1 MPKVCLISHSYPRFP
16 GDYRSNFIE
25 SLAEAYA
32 RNGAQVTVFTPYT
45 PLWNRPFTSAGGVR
59 IVTFKYAPF
68 KSWHTIGY
76 GHSMVGDLDIQPA
89 DLLLM
94 PFMLGVGAIRLA
106 ILARQEKFDLLHAH
120 WAVPN
125 ALIAMAG
132 RLLAR
137 SKARVFT
144 SFPGSDVA
152 AIRRLGWFGRLL
164 LKIIARSDYL
174 SCDGPDLGEDLAE
187 AGLDPKRIDYVIYGV
202 NEQQIHFSAHERTS
216 LRLTLGIADDEIVLL
231 MIGRFVAKK
240 GFSTGFHALRA
251 IVAAMPMIRMV
262 VVGEGPLQKEYSAI
276 LEKDGTGSHVDFV
289 GTIPTHDLYKYY
301 SACDIFLMPSRRLP
315 SHGLNVVVPEA
326 MACGRA
332 IVAANVG
339 GNTLVIFPGINGY
352 LHPEDDPRALADYVL
367 KLAVDPSLRETMG
380 RESLRLVRERFN
392 WDAIAQHYLARFRD
406 LGQPAGSPDGLAGPT
421 HGIGDR
427 HAAG

>member
-1 MPKVCLISHSYPRFP
+1 
-16 GDYRSNFIE
+16 
-25 SLAEAYA
+25 
-32 RNGAQVTVFTPYT
+32 
-45 PLWNRPFTSAGGVR
+45 
-59 IVTFKYAPF
+59 
-68 KSWHTIGY
+68 
-76 GHSMVGDLDIQPA
+76 MVGDLDMHPA

-94 PFMLGVGAIRLA
+94 PFMLGIGAIRLA

-125 ALIAMAG
+125 ALIALAG
-132 RLLAR
+132 RLLAA

-152 AIRRLGWFGRLL
+152 AIRRLGGFGSLL
-164 LKIIARSDYL
+164 LRIIAHSDYL
-174 SCDGPDLGEDLAE
+174 SCDGPDLGEDLAA

-202 NEQQIHFSAHERTS
+202 NEQQIHFSEQERTS
-216 LRLTLGIADDEIVLL
+216 LRRKLGITDREIVLL

-240 GFSTGFHALRA
+240 GFSTGFRALKD
-251 IVAAMPMIRMV
+251 IVAAVPDVRMV
-262 VVGEGPLQKEYSAI
+262 VVGDGPLQDEYSAI
-276 LEKDGTGSHVDFV
+276 LEQDGTGSHVSFV

-326 MACGRA
+326 MACGRP

-339 GNTLVIFPGINGY
+339 GNTLVIFPGVNGY
-352 LHPEDDPRALADYVL
+352 LHTENDPREIADYVL
-367 KLAVDPSLRETMG
+367 KLAADPSLRATMG

-392 WDAIAQHYLARFRD
+392 WDAIAQYYLDRFSEIN
-406 LGQPAGSPDGLAGPT
+406 GAHS
-421 HGIGDR
+421 
-427 HAAG
+427 

>member
-1 MPKVCLISHSYPRFP
+1 MTRICIVTHSYPRFP

-32 RNGAQVTVFTPYT
+32 RKGADVTVLTPYT
-45 PLWNRPFTSAGGVR
+45 PLWNRPSTSAGGVK
-59 IVTFKYAPF
+59 VVNFKYAPF

-76 GHSMVGDLDIQPA
+76 GHSMVGDLDMHPA

-94 PFMLGVGAIRLA
+94 PFMLAVGTIRLA
-106 ILARQEKFDLLHAH
+106 ILTRQQQFDLLHAH

-125 ALIAMAG
+125 ALIALAG
-132 RLLAR
+132 RLLAG

-152 AIRRLGWFGRLL
+152 VIRRLGWLGSLL
-164 LKIIARSDYL
+164 LKFIARSDYL
-174 SCDGPDLGEDLAE
+174 SCDGPDLGEDLAD
-187 AGLDPKRIDYVIYGV
+187 AGLDLKRIEYVIYGV
-202 NEQQIHFSAHERTS
+202 NEQQIHFSAQERTD
-216 LRLTLGIADDEIVLL
+216 LRRELAIADDQIVLL

-240 GFSTGFHALRA
+240 GFSTGFRALKT
-251 IVAAMPMIRMV
+251 IVSAMPNVRMI
-262 VVGEGPLQKEYSAI
+262 VVGDGPLQAEYSAI
-276 LEKDGTGSHVDFV
+276 LAQDGTGAHVDFV
-289 GTIPTHDLYKYY
+289 GTIPTQDLHKYY

-339 GNTLVIFPGINGY
+339 GNTLVIFPGVNGF
-352 LHPEDDPRALADYVL
+352 LHPEDDARTLADDVL
-367 KLAVDPSLRETMG
+367 KLAADPALRESMG

-392 WDAIAQHYLARFRD
+392 WDAIAQTYLARFRQ
-406 LGQPAGSPDGLAGPT
+406 LDGARP
-421 HGIGDR
+421 
-427 HAAG
+427 